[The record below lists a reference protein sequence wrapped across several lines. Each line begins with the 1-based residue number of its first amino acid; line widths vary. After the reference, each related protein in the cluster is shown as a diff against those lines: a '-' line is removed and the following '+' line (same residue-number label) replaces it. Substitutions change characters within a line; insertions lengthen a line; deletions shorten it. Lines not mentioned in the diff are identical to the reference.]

1 MTGKRNGGAD
11 EHTVRSYDEEL
22 EHLTNLVARMG
33 GLAESQLAAALQAV
47 GRRDSSLAA
56 RIVASDHKVDDLEQE
71 IYAWTVRM
79 LALRQPVA
87 QDLRAIV
94 SALKISGD
102 LERMADYAANIAKR
116 ALVID
121 SLPPVSPVS
130 GVPRLGLVVQ
140 GMVKDVL
147 DAYVEQDLDKAMKV
161 RQRDGEVDE
170 MYTSLVRELITY
182 MMEDPRTITACT
194 HLMFMAKN
202 IERIGDHATNIAEL
216 IFFLIRGTTL
226 KEARPKGDRTTD
238 APSSNE
244 TSA

>member
-1 MTGKRNGGAD
+1 MPGN

-22 EHLTNLVARMG
+22 AHLTTLISRMG

-47 GRRDSSLAA
+47 SRRDSNLAA
-56 RIVASDHKVDDLEQE
+56 KVVAADHQIDELEQE
-71 IYAWTVRM
+71 IYSWTVRM

-94 SALKISGD
+94 AALKISGD

-116 ALVID
+116 AIVLD
-121 SLPPVSPVS
+121 SMPPVQPVS
-130 GVPRLGLVVQ
+130 GVPRLGQVVQ
-140 GMVKDVL
+140 GMIKDVL
-147 DAYVEQDLDKAMKV
+147 DAYVETDVDKALAV
-161 RQRDGEVDE
+161 RRRDGEVDG

-182 MMEDPRTITACT
+182 MMEDPRTITSCT

-216 IFFLIRGTTL
+216 IYFLIRGTTL
-226 KEARPKGDRTTD
+226 KEARPKGDRTAESGPT
-238 APSSNE
+238 PES
-244 TSA
+244 

>member
-1 MTGKRNGGAD
+1 MAGN

-22 EHLTNLVARMG
+22 AHLTTLVSRMG

-47 GRRDSSLAA
+47 AKRDADLAS
-56 RIVASDHKVDDLEQE
+56 RVVVADHQVDALEQD

-102 LERMADYAANIAKR
+102 IERMADYAANIAKR
-116 ALVID
+116 AIVLD

-130 GVPRLGLVVQ
+130 GVPRLGQVVQ
-140 GMVKDVL
+140 GMIRDVF
-147 DAYVEQDLDKAMKV
+147 DAYVEMDVDKALAV
-161 RQRDGEVDE
+161 RNRDGEVDD

-216 IFFLIRGTTL
+216 IYFLIRGTTL
-226 KEARPKGDRTTD
+226 KDARPKGDRTTATGSTD
-238 APSSNE
+238 ES
-244 TSA
+244 